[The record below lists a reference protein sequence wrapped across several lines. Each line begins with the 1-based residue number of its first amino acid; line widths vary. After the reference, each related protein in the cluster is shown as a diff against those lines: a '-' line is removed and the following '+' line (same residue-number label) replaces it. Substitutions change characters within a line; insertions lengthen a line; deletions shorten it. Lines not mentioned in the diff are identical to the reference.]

1 MFTQKPL
8 PGGSGF
14 CIGTFHLIICVYSHH
29 HAGFTTEIP
38 SYSPHPSGFTIEIQS
53 CSLHLAGY
61 SIEFARRSPYSA
73 GYIISFASH
82 SPHFAGYIISF
93 ARRSPHLNAHCTA
106 GYELLKIKVHH
117 VFLGDLVKT
126 NLYIATVVQL
136 MACNSTLKLVVS
148 ETISTMVSIL
158 PGYREEYAI
167 LQFLSRTVW

>member
-1 MFTQKPL
+1 MQKPL

-29 HAGFTTEIP
+29 YAGFTTEIP
-38 SYSPHPSGFTIEIQS
+38 SYSPH
-53 CSLHLAGY
+53 
-61 SIEFARRSPYSA
+61 SA

-82 SPHFAGYIISF
+82 SPHSAGYTIEIPRRSPCLAGYIISF
-93 ARRSPHLNAHCTA
+93 ARRSPHSVGYTIEIPRRSPHPNAHYTA

-136 MACNSTLKLVVS
+136 MACNSALKLVVS

-167 LQFLSRTVW
+167 LQFLSRIVW